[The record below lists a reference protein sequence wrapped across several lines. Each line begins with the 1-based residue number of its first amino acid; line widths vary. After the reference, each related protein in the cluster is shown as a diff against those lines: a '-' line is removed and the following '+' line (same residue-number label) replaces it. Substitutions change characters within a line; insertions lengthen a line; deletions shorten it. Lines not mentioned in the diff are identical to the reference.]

1 MNLSEFCK
9 LKRDNAHL
17 SEEEFAI
24 KAYNL
29 QRQSIKDAIFSQ
41 KEDKIKNIAE
51 QQIEK
56 QLDKNLDKAI
66 ERALISGTSTIN
78 IDLNI

>member
-41 KEDKIKNIAE
+41 EEDKIKDIAR

-56 QLDKNLDKAI
+56 QMDNKLDKAI
-66 ERALISGTSTIN
+66 EKAFNNGFSSMNIN
-78 IDLNI
+78 IKL